1 MIDLS
6 VALQSA
12 SILLREGVEAM
23 LVIAALAAFL
33 RRSGA
38 TAELRAIYLGAVTAI
53 LASVLAA
60 VVFDV
65 FLGGAHDDR
74 LEAAVMLLA
83 AALMLYMSGWLFLRQ
98 NPRAWNATLHR
109 SAERAMSSGTSLSL
123 ASIAFLAVFREGGET
138 VLFLHALARSSG
150 GWNASLNVGLLGAFV
165 GLLALY
171 AAMQWLAFRLPLRPV
186 FLLTSG
192 FLFLMGL
199 RFIGGAV
206 QELQEQ
212 AIISYDALAA
222 PDWLIGLGLNPTW
235 EAVVAQLAV
244 AVFVAASTLVMYAR
258 RPAVMLAAE

>member
-1 MIDLS
+1 MISLS
-6 VALQSA
+6 MGLQSA
-12 SILLREGVEAM
+12 SILLREGIEAM

-38 TAELRAIYLGAVTAI
+38 AAELKAVYLGATLAI

-83 AALMLYMSGWLFLRQ
+83 SALMLYMSGWLFLRQ
-98 NPRAWNATLHR
+98 NPGAWNATLHR
-109 SAERAMSSGTSLSL
+109 SAEHAMSSGTSLSL

-150 GWNASLNVGLLGAFV
+150 GWSVGLNVGLLAALVCLF
-165 GLLALY
+165 ALY
-171 AAMQWLAFRLPLRPV
+171 GAMQWLAFRLPLRPV
-186 FLLTSG
+186 FLLTSA

-212 AIISYDALAA
+212 AIVSYEAVAA
-222 PDWLIGLGLNPTW
+222 PDWVVALGINPTW
-235 EAVVAQLAV
+235 EAIGAQFIIAAIAAGSTLAMYRRRPVAM
-244 AVFVAASTLVMYAR
+244 VAA
-258 RPAVMLAAE
+258 E

>member
-1 MIDLS
+1 MIDIS

-38 TAELRAIYLGAVTAI
+38 VAELKTIYFGAVLAI
-53 LASVLAA
+53 LASVVAA

-83 AALMLYMSGWLFLRQ
+83 SVLMLYMSGWLFLRQ
-98 NPRAWNATLHR
+98 NPQAWNATLHR
-109 SAERAMSSGTSLSL
+109 SAERAISSGTSLSL

-138 VLFLHALARSSG
+138 VLFLHALARASG
-150 GWNASLNVGLLGAFV
+150 GWNAGLNVGLLAAFA
-165 GLLALY
+165 GLFALY
-171 AAMQWLAFRLPLRPV
+171 LAMQWLAFRLPLRPV
-186 FLLTSG
+186 FLLTSA

-212 AIISYDALAA
+212 AIISYDALSV

-235 EAVVAQLAV
+235 EAVGAQFIIAAIAAGSTLAMYSRRPVAM
-244 AVFVAASTLVMYAR
+244 VAA
-258 RPAVMLAAE
+258 E

>member
-23 LVIAALAAFL
+23 LVIAALVAFL

-38 TAELRAIYLGAVTAI
+38 TTELKAIYLGAVTAI

-60 VVFDV
+60 VVFNA

-98 NPRAWNATLHR
+98 NPVSWNATLRH
-109 SAERAMSSGTSLSL
+109 SAEHAISSGTSLSL
-123 ASIAFLAVFREGGET
+123 ALIAFLAVFREGGET

-150 GWNASLNVGLLGAFV
+150 GWSVGLNVGLLAEV
-165 GLLALY
+165 AGLFALY

-222 PDWLIGLGLNPTW
+222 PDWLVGLGLNPTW
-235 EAVVAQLAV
+235 EAVAAQSAV
-244 AVFVAASTLVMYAR
+244 AAIAAASTLVMYAR
-258 RPAVMLAAE
+258 RPVVMVAAE

>member
-1 MIDLS
+1 MMDLS

-23 LVIAALAAFL
+23 LVVAALAAFL

-38 TAELRAIYLGAVTAI
+38 VPELKAVYLGATLAI

-60 VVFDV
+60 IVFNV

-74 LEAAVMLLA
+74 LEAAVMVLA
-83 AALMLYMSGWLFLRQ
+83 SGLMLYMSGWLFLRQ
-98 NPRAWNATLHR
+98 NPGAWNATLRR
-109 SAERAMSSGTSLSL
+109 SAEHAISSGTSLSL
-123 ASIAFLAVFREGGET
+123 ALIAFLAVFREGGET

-150 GWNASLNVGLLGAFV
+150 GWSAGLNIGLLAAVVGLF
-165 GLLALY
+165 ALY

-186 FLLTSG
+186 FLLTSA
-192 FLFLMGL
+192 FLFLIGL

-212 AIISYDALAA
+212 AIVSYNALAA
-222 PDWLIGLGLNPTW
+222 PDWVVGLGINPTW
-235 EAVVAQLAV
+235 EVVAAQFAV
-244 AVFVAASTLVMYAR
+244 AVIAAASTLAMYVR
-258 RPAVMLAAE
+258 RPAAIVAPE